1 MMFTLLI
8 DNGHGKETPGKRSP
22 LLPDGRRLLEWEFTR
37 AVAKRCVELAPQ
49 YGLNVVILV
58 PEDSDIALSE
68 RAARANRY
76 MKAHR
81 NERCVLLSIHGNAAG
96 NGNSWMTAR
105 GWEAWTTVGKTNSD
119 KLAEQLYNNARF
131 VFMGSTKIRTD
142 NSDGDQDKE
151 SNFTVIYKAAMPA
164 VLTENFFYDNM
175 EDCEFMLSEKGIDL
189 IAKVHLAGARDYFE
203 KS

>member
-1 MMFTLLI
+1 
-8 DNGHGKETPGKRSP
+8 
-22 LLPDGRRLLEWEFTR
+22 
-37 AVAKRCVELAPQ
+37 
-49 YGLNVVILV
+49 
-58 PEDSDIALSE
+58 
-68 RAARANRY
+68 
-76 MKAHR
+76 
-81 NERCVLLSIHGNAAG
+81 
-96 NGNSWMTAR
+96 MTAR

>member
-1 MMFTLLI
+1 MYTLLI
-8 DNGHGKETPGKRSP
+8 DNGHGKETLGKRSP

-49 YGLNVVILV
+49 YGLNVVLLV

-96 NGNSWMTAR
+96 NGNSWLNAR

-119 KLAEQLYNNARF
+119 RLAECLYNNARF
-131 VFMGSTKIRTD
+131 VFPMGTKFRTD
-142 NSDGDQDKE
+142 STDGDQDKE

-189 IAKVHLAGARDYFE
+189 IAKVHLAGVRDYFE
-203 KS
+203 RI